1 MTESSFQTF
10 FKELKILVEKF
21 EKKQI
26 QLKIESDLDFD
37 SVKIFGEKM
46 DSVARAK
53 FGIDDAAELA
63 FTTAEHHPYWA
74 VLYNC
79 TEIAK
84 TILEKWNDEIT
95 SEQLEEIKWNLK
107 EIGNSIENIENKLKN
122 NQR

>member
-21 EKKQI
+21 EKKQT
-26 QLKIESDLDFD
+26 QLKVESDLDFD

-63 FTTAEHHPYWA
+63 FTTAEHHPYWG

-84 TILEKWNDEIT
+84 TILEKWNDKIT

-107 EIGNSIENIENKLKN
+107 EIGNSIGNIENKLKN